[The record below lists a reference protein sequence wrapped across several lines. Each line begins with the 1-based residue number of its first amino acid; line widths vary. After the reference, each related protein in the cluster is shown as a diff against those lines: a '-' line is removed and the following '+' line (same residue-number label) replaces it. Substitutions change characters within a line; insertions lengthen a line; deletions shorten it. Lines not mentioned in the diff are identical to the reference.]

1 MVLRPTPPDD
11 ATGSPEPGLPSRILR
26 LGGGAGSRWGLHEGD
41 SFTRAYANSLCHRL
55 PLLYMVVAFLSVL
68 MALRFYGTAH
78 HLLALFGPVVLGS
91 FAVWRAFYWR
101 PQAVARRTL
110 ATLRRDLRAM
120 SWIGAFSGF
129 AFALWAMLL
138 YAIGDVA
145 QQSFIH
151 YVIAIALFSSILGL
165 GHSPLTALRIAIAIT
180 IPTSGQILFSGH
192 PNTLMVL
199 LVQVVI
205 TSILLLVT
213 NGHHRDF
220 VRLELSRQQLSL
232 REREAARL
240 AQENLQQ
247 ATIDSLTGA
256 LNRRAILARIE
267 QELAEPRHLT
277 RKAWLALIDLD
288 GFKHVNDTYGHAA
301 GDTVLA
307 TVARRLDAFDHVRCF
322 GRLGGDEFAAIF
334 DADLEEDRV
343 RDLAAELSDSLR
355 EPILHAGAI
364 LRLSGS
370 VGVHRMDGPSASDC
384 LERADAALY
393 KAKEQSDG
401 TVTVFSP
408 DDEAELQARAAITRL
423 FNDSDL
429 ADRLR
434 LLYQPIV
441 DGQTGAI
448 SGYEAFVRWSPDGE
462 RWLAPGQF
470 MALAEATGRTGELTS
485 MVMAR
490 ALRECRAWD
499 YGRTLSIN
507 LAPRDVMRAGA
518 AEALAR
524 LADEAGAPPGAII
537 LEVTERALLA
547 DAKRAEAQLQTFR
560 AKGFRIALDDFGAGW
575 SSLSQVHRLP
585 LDMIK
590 IDQELSRAL
599 ATDPGAR
606 ALVGT
611 IISLAWQLGI
621 DCTIEGVED
630 EAQAATARAL
640 GIRLVQGYHF
650 GRPETVDVA
659 LAAMQSAAQAA
670 SIKPAAAKGAGRKVS
685 AIRRA

>member
-1 MVLRPTPPDD
+1 M
-11 ATGSPEPGLPSRILR
+11 
-26 LGGGAGSRWGLHEGD
+26 HEGD
-41 SFTRAYANSLCHRL
+41 SFTLAYARSLSHRL
-55 PLLYMVVAFLSVL
+55 PLLYTVVVFITVL
-68 MALRFYGTAH
+68 TALKFHGHAPAWLTF
-78 HLLALFGPVVLGS
+78 FGPMVIGS
-91 FAVWRAFYWR
+91 FAVWRAIYWR
-101 PQAVARRTL
+101 PGAVEQRSL

-120 SWIGAFSGF
+120 SWVGALS
-129 AFALWAMLL
+129 AFVFVLWTMAL
-138 YAIGDVA
+138 YAHGDAA

-151 YVIAIALFSSILGL
+151 YVTAITLFSGILGL
-165 GHSPLTALRIAIAIT
+165 GHSPLTALRIAIAIS
-180 IPTSGQILFSGH
+180 IPTTGQILFSGH

-220 VRLELSRQQLSL
+220 VRLELSRQQLFR
-232 REREAARL
+232 REREAAQL
-240 AQENLQQ
+240 AHENMQQ
-247 ATIDSLTGA
+247 ATIDPLTGA
-256 LNRRAILARIE
+256 LNRRAILGLLE
-267 QELAEPRHLT
+267 KELAAPSHAAG
-277 RKAWLALIDLD
+277 KAWLALIDLD

-307 TVARRLDAFDHVRCF
+307 SVAKRLATFERIRCF

-334 DADLEEDRV
+334 DADLDQESV
-343 RDLAAELSDSLR
+343 RALATDLSEALR
-355 EPILHAGAI
+355 SPILHGGVI

-370 VGVHRMDGPSASDC
+370 VGVHRMDGANAGDC

-401 TVTVFSP
+401 TVVVFSP
-408 DDEAELQARAAITRL
+408 DDEAELQDRAAVTRL

-429 ADRLR
+429 TNRLR
-434 LLYQPIV
+434 LLYQPII
-441 DGQTGAI
+441 DGQSGAI
-448 SGYEAFVRWSPDGE
+448 SGYEAFARWSPDGE

-470 MALAEATGRTGELTS
+470 MALAEATGRTGELTR
-485 MVMAR
+485 MIMAR

-507 LAPRDVMRAGA
+507 LAPRDVMRSGTAD
-518 AEALAR
+518 ALWR
-524 LADEAGAPPGAII
+524 LAQEAGAPPGSII

-547 DAKRAEAQLQTFR
+547 DAKRADAQLQTFR

-599 ATDPGAR
+599 AADPGAR

-611 IISLAWQLGI
+611 IISLSWQLGI

-630 EAQAATARAL
+630 ETQAQTARAL
-640 GIRLVQGYHF
+640 GIRLVQGFHF
-650 GRPETVDVA
+650 GRPDTAEA
-659 LAAMQSAAQAA
+659 AMAAMQVCTAQSGSRQKAMN
-670 SIKPAAAKGAGRKVS
+670 GRG
-685 AIRRA
+685 

>member
-1 MVLRPTPPDD
+1 MSMRPSPLPDLS
-11 ATGSPEPGLPSRILR
+11 SPARPGLSGWVSR
-26 LGGGAGSRWGLHEGD
+26 LGRGVFGRWDLHEGD
-41 SFTRAYANSLCHRL
+41 GFTLAYARSLSHRL
-55 PLLYMVVAFLSVL
+55 PLLYVVVAFIAVL
-68 MALRFYGTAH
+68 TALKFHGHAPDWLT
-78 HLLALFGPVVLGS
+78 LFGPVVVGS
-91 FAVWRAFYWR
+91 FAVWRAIYWR
-101 PQAVARRTL
+101 PGAVAQRSL
-110 ATLRRDLRAM
+110 AVLRRDLRAM
-120 SWIGAFSGF
+120 SWIGAVS
-129 AFALWAMLL
+129 AFVLALWTMVL
-138 YAIGDVA
+138 YAYGDTA

-151 YVIAIALFSSILGL
+151 YVTAITLFSGILGL
-165 GHSPLTALRIAIAIT
+165 GHSPLTALRIAIAVT

-199 LVQVVI
+199 LVQVII
-205 TSILLLVT
+205 TSILLLIT

-220 VRLELSRQQLSL
+220 VRLELSRQQLFR
-232 REREAARL
+232 REREAAQL
-240 AQENLQQ
+240 AHENLQQ
-247 ATIDSLTGA
+247 ATIDPLTGA
-256 LNRRAILARIE
+256 LNRRAILAELE
-267 QELAEPRHLT
+267 QELAAPNLEPG
-277 RKAWLALIDLD
+277 KAWLALIDLD
-288 GFKHVNDTYGHAA
+288 GFKHINDTYGHAA

-307 TVARRLDAFDHVRCF
+307 AVANRLATFERVRCF
-322 GRLGGDEFAAIF
+322 GRLGGDEFAAVF
-334 DADLEEDRV
+334 DADLDEDAV
-343 RDLAAELSDSLR
+343 RALAMELSEALR
-355 EPILHAGAI
+355 APVPHAGAV

-370 VGVHRMDGPSASDC
+370 VGVHRMDGASVSDC

-401 TVTVFSP
+401 TVVVFTP
-408 DDEAELQARAAITRL
+408 DDEAELQDRASITRL

-429 ADRLR
+429 NNRLR
-434 LLYQPIV
+434 LLYQPII
-441 DGQTGAI
+441 DGQSGAI

-470 MALAEATGRTGELTS
+470 MALAEATGRTGELTR

-507 LAPRDVMRAGA
+507 LAPRDVMRAGTA
-518 AEALAR
+518 DALWR
-524 LADEAGAPPGAII
+524 LAQEAGAPAGAII

-611 IISLAWQLGI
+611 IISLSWQLGI

-630 EAQAATARAL
+630 EAQAATARAM

-650 GRPETVDVA
+650 GRPESVEVA
-659 LAAMQSAAQAA
+659 LAAMQA
-670 SIKPAAAKGAGRKVS
+670 SVTKKKRSVAS
-685 AIRRA
+685 RA